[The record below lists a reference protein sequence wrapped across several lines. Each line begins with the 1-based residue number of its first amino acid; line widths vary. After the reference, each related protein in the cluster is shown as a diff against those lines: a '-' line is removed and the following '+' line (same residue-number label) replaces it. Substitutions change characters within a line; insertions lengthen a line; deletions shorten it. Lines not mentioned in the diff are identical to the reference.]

1 MNAVAIEICS
11 IKKGLLG
18 EQAKLVYADQS
29 KKLNLQW
36 IHLDGIY
43 LIFFKLNQIY
53 NQQ

>member
-29 KKLNLQW
+29 IKLNLQW
-36 IHLDGIY
+36 IHLDGVY
-43 LIFFKLNQIY
+43 LRFF
-53 NQQ
+53 